1 MFKAFYGWHDPCK
14 VRGSHAC
21 EPTSVSHVLQG
32 FIPTAALFY
41 NGSTTCC
48 CIWWVYTFFLWILT
62 SLKIRWYYVCKW
74 EGPVGCVPCN
84 ANCLRVLFKAFK
96 RWYWLKNFIN
106 EFCTFAILYMVGKRE
121 WFCGW
126 CLFSKEALDLILDK
140 LYKYIRILKGFSKVK
155 ACLHVRRLKAQKSYV
170 WTTSK
175 PVCSK
180 QNAFLRVVIP
190 QGKTCDRTDGRMF
203 Q

>member
-1 MFKAFYGWHDPCK
+1 MVDMTRAKCEEVTRVNPPLSVTFCRVSSQQQLYFTTEAQLVAAYGEYIPSFFEYWEAWRLDDT
-14 VRGSHAC
+14 
-21 EPTSVSHVLQG
+21 TSVNGKVLLDVCLVTQ
-32 FIPTAALFY
+32 TV
-41 NGSTTCC
+41 C
-48 CIWWVYTFFLWILT
+48 VYY
-62 SLKIRWYYVCKW
+62 SRS
-74 EGPVGCVPCN
+74 
-84 ANCLRVLFKAFK
+84 FK

-106 EFCTFAILYMVGKRE
+106 EFCTFGILYMVGKRE

-126 CLFSKEALDLILDK
+126 SLFSKEALDLILDK
-140 LYKYIRILKGFSKVK
+140 LYKYIRILKGFSKLK

-170 WTTSK
+170 WTASK

-190 QGKTCDRTDGRMF
+190 QGKNCDRTGVYGRMF

>member
-1 MFKAFYGWHDPCK
+1 M
-14 VRGSHAC
+14 RGSHAC

-48 CIWWVYTFFLWILT
+48 CIWWAYTFFLWILR
-62 SLKIRWYYVCKW
+62 SLKIRWYYVCEW

-155 ACLHVRRLKAQKSYV
+155 TCLHLRRLKAQKSYV

-190 QGKTCDRTDGRMF
+190 RGKNCDRTGVYGRMF